1 MYTGFTWPL
10 LGGMAAARGGGGAAA
25 GRGALLA
32 VVGAAALPVGFALG
46 RELQRRLAGTRWTAP
61 DPGWGSG
68 APAVPGPRYPD
79 LDPAIPVGP
88 PAWRDRT
95 REVHR

>member
-46 RELQRRLAGTRWTAP
+46 REVQRRLAGTRWTAP
-61 DPGWGSG
+61 DPGWRSG

-79 LDPAIPVGP
+79 PAIPVGP
-88 PAWRDRT
+88 PSWRDRT